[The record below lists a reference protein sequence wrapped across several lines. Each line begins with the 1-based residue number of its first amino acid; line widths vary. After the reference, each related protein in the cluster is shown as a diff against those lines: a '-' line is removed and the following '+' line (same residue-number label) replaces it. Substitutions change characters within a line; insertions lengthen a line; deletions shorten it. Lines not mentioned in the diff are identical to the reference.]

1 LLSTT
6 TRLCRRIAFLEN
18 WSVRHEAAMY
28 TDLFKEQ
35 RSLRRGRIGS
45 SSQINYRQQST
56 CSDWRSRTIH
66 IIQDAPAALVEIGC
80 RCICTM
86 MRKETTD
93 PSRKGHCFPRV
104 LEIEALEAEE
114 QSKSNHRPAK
124 YPDQQSIDQQGRR
137 AV

>member
-1 LLSTT
+1 MKLQCTPIFSKSNVVYDEGVLDPRARSIIDSSLPVPTDDHVLSTSSRTPRPLLS
-6 TRLCRRIAFLEN
+6 
-18 WSVRHEAAMY
+18 
-28 TDLFKEQ
+28 K
-35 RSLRRGRIGS
+35 
-45 SSQINYRQQST
+45 
-56 CSDWRSRTIH
+56 SDVV
-66 IIQDAPAALVEIGC
+66 L
-80 RCICTM
+80 CTM